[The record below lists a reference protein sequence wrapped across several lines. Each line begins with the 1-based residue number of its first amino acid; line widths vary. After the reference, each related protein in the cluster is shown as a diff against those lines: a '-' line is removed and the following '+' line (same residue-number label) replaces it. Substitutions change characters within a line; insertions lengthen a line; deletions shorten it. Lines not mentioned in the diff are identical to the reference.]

1 MIKLLKQK
9 KNIED
14 KLYNKILLLSR
25 NKLFYTKMCLKDTF
39 QNRIHL
45 IFLHTSFLF
54 NKINH
59 NNKNTFYKE
68 FYQKIFDFIFK
79 QIEINMREIGY
90 GDVTVNK
97 NMKFLIKNFY
107 NILLDCEKFKKKT
120 VDEKNKFLTKYLAQN
135 KDNSSIYRNDLVEY
149 FVKYQSFC
157 FYLTI
162 DSVLKGNLNFIYK

>member
-1 MIKLLKQK
+1 
-9 KNIED
+9 
-14 KLYNKILLLSR
+14 
-25 NKLFYTKMCLKDTF
+25 
-39 QNRIHL
+39 
-45 IFLHTSFLF
+45 
-54 NKINH
+54 
-59 NNKNTFYKE
+59 
-68 FYQKIFDFIFK
+68 
-79 QIEINMREIGY
+79 MREIGY